1 MNLWDI
7 ALIIVNFSILTWSML
22 LNKNS
27 TRWIIFTLI
36 LSITTVFT
44 HIGIEA
50 YRWQMIPTY
59 LSPVVLGA
67 YYGLTRCKNQKG
79 GRVIIAVKSFLIA
92 IYLCITITLPL
103 IMPMINF
110 EKPTGPY
117 AVGTTVYHWVD
128 SNREEWYTKKTED
141 KRELMVQ
148 IWYPAKDGGNKSLT
162 SYISHV
168 DEIAKGLEKAF
179 SIPAFTFKHLG
190 LVKSHA
196 MADATLS
203 NAENTY
209 PILLFSHGLTGFRNQ
224 NTFEVEE
231 LASHG
236 YIVVGI
242 DHAYD
247 AAATVYP
254 DGRTAYLKSPN
265 LTEFEW
271 DDHIRL
277 WMDDVDFVLNQI
289 EKLNQEDEKGL
300 FTKHLDT
307 SHIGMFGHSYGG
319 ATATQILAKDTRIK
333 AVINMDGTLYGNL
346 LPESG
351 IGKPF
356 LLMNAPVL
364 EGDEDLHNNSL
375 REKHALA
382 NGGMSL
388 TIPLTDHMSFTDF
401 ALFSPLLREGGSTP
415 KETHQI
421 INEFSLA
428 FFNRYIKE
436 FDDGQALEK
445 LAKKYSKVNF
455 TIH

>member
-1 MNLWDI
+1 MNFWDI
-7 ALIIVNFSILTWSML
+7 ALIIVNFSLLTWSML

-27 TRWIIFTLI
+27 TRWIIATLI
-36 LSITTVFT
+36 LSIVTVFT

-50 YRWQMIPTY
+50 YLWQMIPAY

-67 YYGLTRCKNQKG
+67 YYGLTRRKKQKG
-79 GRVIIAVKSFLIA
+79 GWVIKAIKSFLIA

-103 IMPMINF
+103 IMPMFNF

-128 SNREEWYTKKTED
+128 SNREEWYTKKTKD

-148 IWYPAKDGGNKSLT
+148 FWYPAKDEGSKPLP
-162 SYISHV
+162 SYVNHV
-168 DEIAKGLEKAF
+168 DEIAEGLEKAF

-196 MADATLS
+196 YADATIS
-203 NAENTY
+203 NVENTY
-209 PILLFSHGLTGFRNQ
+209 PVLVFSHGLTGFRNQ

-247 AAATVYP
+247 SAATVYP

-265 LTEFEW
+265 LTENEW
-271 DDHIRL
+271 DDHIDL

-300 FTKHLDT
+300 FTNHLDT

-319 ATATQILAKDTRIK
+319 ATATQMLAKDARIK
-333 AVINMDGTLYGNL
+333 AAINMDGTLYGNL
-346 LPESG
+346 VPKSG
-351 IGKPF
+351 LEKPF
-356 LLMNAPVL
+356 LLMNAPEFEV
-364 EGDEDLHNNSL
+364 DEDLHKDSL
-375 REKHALA
+375 RNKHALA

-388 TIPLTDHMSFTDF
+388 TIPHTDHMSFTDF
-401 ALFSPLLREGGSTP
+401 PLFSPLLREGDSDL

-428 FFNRYIKE
+428 FFNRFIKE
-436 FDDGQALEK
+436 FDDDQALEK

>member
-1 MNLWDI
+1 MILALLKPQVMLSNYRYIVIIGSWTIVTTILLAPVIYMIYI
-7 ALIIVNFSILTWSML
+7 AQT
-22 LNKNS
+22 
-27 TRWIIFTLI
+27 
-36 LSITTVFT
+36 
-44 HIGIEA
+44 E
-50 YRWQMIPTY
+50 
-59 LSPVVLGA
+59 
-67 YYGLTRCKNQKG
+67 
-79 GRVIIAVKSFLIA
+79 RVIIATKSFLIA

-103 IMPMINF
+103 LMPMINF

-128 SNREEWYTKKTED
+128 SNREDWYTKNPKD

-148 IWYPAKDGGNKSLT
+148 FWYPAKDEGSKPFA

-168 DEIAKGLEKAF
+168 DEIAEGLEIAF

-190 LVKSHA
+190 LVKTHA
-196 MADATLS
+196 IADATLS
-203 NAENTY
+203 DAENTY
-209 PILLFSHGLTGFRNQ
+209 PVLLFSHGLTGFRNQ

-265 LTEFEW
+265 LTESEW
-271 DDHIRL
+271 DDHIQL
-277 WMDDVDFVLNQI
+277 WMDVDFVLNQI

-300 FTKHLDT
+300 FTRHLNT
-307 SHIGMFGHSYGG
+307 SRIGMFGHSYGG
-319 ATATQILAKDTRIK
+319 ATATQMLAKDARIK
-333 AVINMDGTLYGNL
+333 AAINMDGTLYGDL

-356 LLMNAPVL
+356 LLMSAPVL
-364 EGDEDLHNNSL
+364 ENDEEMNNYAL
-375 REKHALA
+375 RDKHALA

-388 TIPLTDHMSFTDF
+388 TIPHTDHMSFTDF
-401 ALFSPLLREGGSTP
+401 PLISPLLREGDSNP
-415 KETHQI
+415 EETHQI

-428 FFNRYIKE
+428 FFNRYIKD

-455 TIH
+455 TTPAPIK